1 MWGLVH
7 GQREVPMKMK
17 HRKYHAI
24 CSSDWNECLAPC
36 GPFDFIFFAYPGLKT
51 ELSNIFKK
59 YTANEITLSEATN
72 RISAILPGPITQDD
86 MDAYLEDCFETYQG
100 VSDLIEWCET
110 KQILFMINTT
120 GMQGYFQRA
129 AAKGFLPKV
138 PVISANPMIRYPAM
152 ETDPAFYD
160 LMEIQDK
167 PRNTEAVMQSL
178 GIDSRRVILMGDSGG
193 DGPHF
198 EWGAKAGAFLIG
210 SMTKWSLDRYC
221 SKRGIGIDLR
231 FGHSYSEGEKKNE
244 EMERGVDF
252 MKLTSKIESFL
263 VRCECRNNGM
273 ME

>member
-1 MWGLVH
+1 MH
-7 GQREVPMKMK
+7 GSERKAMEWKD
-17 HRKYHAI
+17 RKYRAF
-24 CSSDWNECLAPC
+24 CSSDWSECISPN
-36 GPFDFIFFAYPGLKT
+36 GPFDFIVFVYPNLKP
-51 ELSNIFKK
+51 ELSEIFRK

-100 VSDLIEWCET
+100 VPDLIEWCET

-138 PVISANPMIRYPAM
+138 PVISANPMIRYPAT

-167 PRNTEAVMQSL
+167 PRNTEAVMRSL
-178 GIDSRRVILMGDSGG
+178 GIHPGKIILMGDSGG

-198 EWGAKAGAFLIG
+198 EWGAEAGAFLIG

-221 SKRGIGIDLR
+221 SKRGISIDLR
-231 FGHSYSEGEKKNE
+231 FGPSYSEAEKKNE
-244 EMERGVDF
+244 EIERQVNF
-252 MKLTSKIESFL
+252 MDLTSPIEAVL
-263 VRCECRNNGM
+263 ERCE
-273 ME
+273 